1 MAKRVTMADVAR
13 KAGVSTATVS
23 LALSSTS
30 SRIPEATAE
39 KVRAAARELGYLPDV
54 TARTLRTGNSQLIG
68 FISDE
73 VTVTRFAS
81 AMVRGILDGAERA
94 GYDVI
99 MTETGHDTA
108 RFEKAIRVLEARG
121 VDGIII
127 GMMASRRV
135 QIPKLSRSLPVVIVN
150 GVAEGHHSVLPDEY
164 KAGTVAVLVLV
175 SNGHRRIALIGRH
188 PLPRDDSFTVNIPV
202 RLAAID
208 DAMSEAGLEFVYEV
222 QSEVWEPET
231 GYNGTLEILDNC
243 EDVSA
248 ILAANDRLAT
258 GVYQALNDRNLKVPD
273 DVSVMSFDDEDL
285 AQIVR
290 PPLTTMRLPYR
301 EMGEVAVT
309 ELINL
314 VQDKKV
320 EVSPTLLTLPLI
332 RRTSVAKI

>member
-1 MAKRVTMADVAR
+1 MAKRVTMADVAK

-30 SRIPEATAE
+30 SRIPEVTAE
-39 KVRAAARELGYLPDV
+39 KVRAAAKELGYLPDV

-127 GMMASRRV
+127 GMMASRSVR
-135 QIPKLSRSLPVVIVN
+135 IPKLRRQLPVVIVN
-150 GVAEGHHSVLPDEY
+150 GIAKGRHSVLPDEY
-164 KAGTVAVLVLV
+164 RAGTVAVNELV

-188 PLPRDDSFTVNIPV
+188 PLQRGDSFTVNIPV

-222 QSEVWEPET
+222 QSEVWEPEV
-231 GYNGTLEILDNC
+231 GYDATLEILDNS
-243 EDVSA
+243 EGVTA

-258 GVYQALNDRNLKVPD
+258 GVYQALKDRNLKIPA

-285 AQIVR
+285 ARIVR

-301 EMGEVAVT
+301 EMGETAVS
-309 ELINL
+309 ELLDL
-314 VQDKKV
+314 VKGKPI
-320 EVSPTLLTLPLI
+320 EESPTLLTLPLI
-332 RRTSVAKI
+332 RRTSVAKL

>member
-30 SRIPEATAE
+30 SRIPEATAK

-248 ILAANDRLAT
+248 ILAANERLAT

-301 EMGEVAVT
+301 EMGEDAVT